1 MTIDAITV
9 VFALVGSAIGFA
21 VDALAHRWPEHIEGY
36 AARARFDWRTA
47 VVVLTGLA
55 SFAVLGSRFG
65 HDATALAVYVPTFA
79 VLLTL
84 LATDIDQRLL
94 PDLLTLPLIVFAA
107 LVLVTGYAP
116 ALAGKDLALISGLV
130 AAVVFPAALLILD
143 RVIGGDLG
151 FGDVKLAIGLGLLFG
166 LSAYFYGLLLASIG
180 FAVVLVV
187 LMASRRLGLK
197 SAVPF
202 GPVLIFAAFF
212 AALTT

>member
-1 MTIDAITV
+1 MTFDALTI

-21 VDALAHRWPEHIEGY
+21 VDALAHRWPEHVEGY
-36 AARARFDWRTA
+36 ATRARFDWRTA
-47 VVVLTGLA
+47 VVVLTGLG

-65 HDATALAVYVPTFA
+65 TDATALAVYVPTFA

-107 LVLVTGYAP
+107 LVLVTGYSP
-116 ALAGKDLALISGLV
+116 ALAGKDLALISGLA

-151 FGDVKLAIGLGLLFG
+151 FGDVKLAVALGLLFG
-166 LSAYFYGLLLASIG
+166 LSAYFYGLLMASIG
-180 FAVVLVV
+180 FAVVLIA
-187 LMASRRLGLK
+187 LMVSRRLGLK

-202 GPVLIFAAFF
+202 GPVLIFAAFI
-212 AALTT
+212 AALST

>member
-1 MTIDAITV
+1 
-9 VFALVGSAIGFA
+9 
-21 VDALAHRWPEHIEGY
+21 
-36 AARARFDWRTA
+36 
-47 VVVLTGLA
+47 
-55 SFAVLGSRFG
+55 
-65 HDATALAVYVPTFA
+65 LAVYVPTFA

-94 PDLLTLPLIVFAA
+94 PDLLTLPLIAFAA
-107 LVLVTGYAP
+107 LVLITGYSP
-116 ALAGKDLALISGLV
+116 ALAGKDLALISGLA

-143 RVIGGDLG
+143 RIIGGDLG
-151 FGDVKLAIGLGLLFG
+151 FGDVKLAVALGLLFG
-166 LSAYFYGLLLASIG
+166 LSAYLYGLLLASIG

-187 LMASRRLGLK
+187 LMVTRRLGLK

>member
-1 MTIDAITV
+1 MTIDAVTF
-9 VFALVGSAIGFA
+9 VFAVVGSAIGFA
-21 VDALAHRWPEHIEGY
+21 VDALAHRWPEHVEGY

-47 VVVLTGLA
+47 VVVLTGLG

-65 HDATALAVYVPTFA
+65 HDAAALAVYLPTFA

-107 LVLVTGYAP
+107 LVLVSGYSP

-130 AAVVFPAALLILD
+130 AAVVFPAALLVLD

-151 FGDVKLAIGLGLLFG
+151 FGDVKLAVALGLLFG

-187 LMASRRLGLK
+187 LMVSRRLGLK

-202 GPVLIFAAFF
+202 GPVLIFAAFI
-212 AALTT
+212 AALST